1 MSRRLRVLA
10 LLGGAAL
17 LLAGCV
23 PGPAAPSVG
32 STYTGYGFDTCKAPS
47 TTQMSAVTS
56 GSPFRGIGVYIGG
69 SAAACKPGNG
79 SNPNLTTGWIST
91 VEGWGWRLIPI
102 YVGNQA
108 PCVIQPNLPTINSF
122 DPEGDAQAEA
132 TDAVAQAK
140 NLGLGPT
147 TPIYFDM
154 EAYGSD
160 AGCTNIVQRFVSS
173 WVFWLHANGYTA
185 GFYSSGASGITD
197 EVNVLINGLPYQ
209 VPDDLWI
216 AHWLASSGSC
226 PGYLS
231 WPTNLDDRYVPS
243 FYWWNHQRHR
253 QFCGG
258 VTGQYDGPLPM
269 DLDISDGSVAS
280 A

>member
-1 MSRRLRVLA
+1 MSSRLRLVA
-10 LLGGAAL
+10 LLVGGAA

-23 PGPAAPSVG
+23 PGPSAPSVG

-47 TTQMSAVTS
+47 TNQMAAVTS
-56 GSPFRGIGVYIGG
+56 GSPFRSIGVYIGG

-79 SNPNLTTGWIST
+79 SNPNLNASWIST

-102 YVGNQA
+102 YVGSQA
-108 PCVIQPNLPTINSF
+108 PCVNQPNLPTINSF
-122 DPEGDAQAEA
+122 DPG
-132 TDAVAQAK
+132 TDALNEASDAIAQAK
-140 NLGLGPT
+140 SLGLGPS

-160 AGCTNIVQRFVSS
+160 PGCVNVVRTFMSDWN
-173 WVFWLHANGYTA
+173 FWMHYSGYTS

-197 EVNVLINGLPYQ
+197 EVNVLINNLPYG
-209 VPDDLWI
+209 VPDDIWI
-216 AHWLASSGSC
+216 AHWLAPSGSC

-231 WPTNLDDRYVPS
+231 WPSNLGDRYVPS
-243 FYWWNHQRHR
+243 IYWSNHQRHR

-258 VTGQYDGPLPM
+258 VTANFGGPLPM

-280 A
+280 G